1 MSSHR
6 DPRGPG
12 SKARRPS
19 RRQRAKA
26 NPAPPVDVHDPD
38 GVRLQKLLAQA
49 GYGSRRSSEQLI
61 LDGRVEVDG
70 HVVRELGVRV
80 DPTQQSVRVDT
91 FPVNLREDLSYLAF
105 NKPAGVIS
113 AMEDD
118 DGRPTLTDFLGDH
131 TERLFHVGRLD
142 VETEGLL
149 LLTNDGDLSHRLT
162 HPSWE
167 VPKVY
172 LAEVRGPVAKDVGSR
187 LKDGIELDDGFA
199 AVDNFRLIDSTPGY
213 ALVELTLHNGR
224 NRIVRRLMEAVGYP
238 VLRLVRTQFGPIR
251 LGEQRQGT
259 MRALNQQEVGSLMKA
274 VEL

>member
-19 RRQRAKA
+19 RRQRSQST
-26 NPAPPVDVHDPD
+26 PAPPVDVHDPD

-61 LDGRVEVDG
+61 LDGRVQVDG

-80 DPTQQSVRVDT
+80 DPKVQTVHVDT
-91 FPVNLREDLSYLAF
+91 FPVNLREDLTYLAF
-105 NKPAGVIS
+105 NKPAGVLS
-113 AMEDD
+113 AMEDAE
-118 DGRPTLTDFLGDH
+118 GRPTLSDYLGDH

-149 LLTNDGDLSHRLT
+149 LLTNDGELSHRLT

-172 LAEVRGPVAKDVGSR
+172 LAEIRGPVARDVGSR
-187 LKDGIELDDGFA
+187 LKEGIELEDGFA
-199 AVDNFRLIDSTPGY
+199 AVDNFRLVDSTPGY
-213 ALVELTLHNGR
+213 ALVEITLHHGR

-259 MRALNQQEVGSLMKA
+259 MRALNQQEVGSLLKA
-274 VEL
+274 VQV